1 MNRDTVSTHTHSHGS
16 QHVWC
21 LRWCSFSAPLVNRLC
36 LLLCL
41 LNTPSPLLIIHR
53 SPKNWSIST
62 TLRTSRLWM
71 CLGLPVK
78 TAPSRCWMSSTKRYE
93 MMGEKIITFFF
104 FFFGPAALFLK
115 WQGTEILLT
124 SCSCVFFL
132 VQLDCCGKGDDTALF
147 LQLATTLCPTKS
159 PEDFQLRSQVCTN
172 LLLSSHSFSICN

>member
-1 MNRDTVSTHTHSHGS
+1 M
-16 QHVWC
+16 
-21 LRWCSFSAPLVNRLC
+21 F
-36 LLLCL
+36 LLCTSSESSL
-41 LNTPSPLLIIHR
+41 FVAVSFKHPIPTPDYSQISKELINFYDSAYIKAMDVSGSASKDSAIKVLDVFH
-53 SPKNWSIST
+53 
-62 TLRTSRLWM
+62 
-71 CLGLPVK
+71 K
-78 TAPSRCWMSSTKRYE
+78 TVRNDGGKKSSLS
-93 MMGEKIITFFF
+93 

-159 PEDFQLRSQVCTN
+159 PEDFHLRTQVCTN